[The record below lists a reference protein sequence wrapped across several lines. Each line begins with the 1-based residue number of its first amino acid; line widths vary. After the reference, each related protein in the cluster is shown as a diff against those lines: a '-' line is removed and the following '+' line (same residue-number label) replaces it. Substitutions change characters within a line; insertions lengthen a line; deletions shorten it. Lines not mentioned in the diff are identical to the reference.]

1 MVEFLNRLPDG
12 NAFDEVGRL
21 VDRRPIGAI
30 EGNLDRFLLEPS
42 LVEDILEP
50 RTFPSRAAHR
60 TVTPF
65 DADHMRLR

>member
-1 MVEFLNRLPDG
+1 MLLMKSGVL
-12 NAFDEVGRL
+12 FDCW
-21 VDRRPIGAI
+21 PIGAI

-50 RTFPSRAAHR
+50 RTFPSRAAPLPI
-60 TVTPF
+60 TPF